1 MRDNDGPDDVVFVR
15 SARCG
20 NSDCV
25 EVARLANGLVLLRD
39 SKDHFKEP
47 LVFTSDEWD
56 VFTQAIRDGEFEQ
69 DQL

>member
-1 MRDNDGPDDVVFVR
+1 MMVRTMSSSYAAPD
-15 SARCG
+15 G

-39 SKDHFKEP
+39 SKNHFREP
-47 LVFTSDEWD
+47 PVFTSDEWD